1 MKASV
6 VVFACVLSAGAVF
19 GCGGSSSSSSSGG
32 GPSGGGSSGGGP
44 SGGPSGGGSS
54 GPVQSQNFGSV
65 YASTF
70 CSSIAGCCTTAGY
83 PADTTSCN
91 STLRPTIEA
100 LTKVYVSN
108 PKIMYD
114 AAAAG
119 ACVEAYRIA
128 LTACTDEALSKQLN
142 AACDGVFR
150 GTVAPGGACSSTQ
163 ECAPSPAGSV
173 TCDTGVCGLSDG
185 SISSDVHAKAG
196 EACNATC
203 SGDTNS
209 YGCSGSTTMTIPG
222 AGNCWVE
229 DGLYC
234 GSSSACEVAPKI
246 GQPCGSYTYCEAAAH
261 CDNGSCVADS
271 ASGPC
276 SSSDACLA
284 PSYCDLSSPTGSC
297 VPRKVNGAACNS
309 SDECSGGEC
318 EQDHCRKWTV
328 ANAASC
334 AGLLDN

>member
-6 VVFACVLSAGAVF
+6 VVFACVLSAGVFF
-19 GCGGSSSSSSSGG
+19 GCGGSSSSSGG
-32 GPSGGGSSGGGP
+32 GPSGGGP
-44 SGGPSGGGSS
+44 S
-54 GPVQSQNFGSV
+54 GPVQSQEFGSV

-70 CSSIAGCCTTAGY
+70 CSSIAGCCTSAGY
-83 PADTTSCN
+83 PADTASCN
-91 STLRPTIEA
+91 STLRPTVDA
-100 LTKVYVSN
+100 LTKVYASK
-108 PKIMYD
+108 PKIRYD

-119 ACVEAYRIA
+119 ACVEAYRVA
-128 LTACTDEALSKQLN
+128 LSACTDQALYGQVN
-142 AACDGVFR
+142 AICKGVFR

-163 ECAPSPAGSV
+163 ECAPSTAGTA

-185 SISSDVHAKAG
+185 SISSEVHAKVG

-209 YGCSGSTTMTIPG
+209 YGCSGSSRMIVPG

-234 GSSSACEVAPKI
+234 GSSGLCEVAPKI
-246 GQPCGSYTYCEAAAH
+246 GQPCGGYSYCEAAGH

-276 SSSDACLA
+276 SSTEACLA
-284 PSYCDLSSPTGSC
+284 PSYCDSSAPTHSC
-297 VPRKVNGAACNS
+297 VPRKANAVACNS
-309 SDECSGGEC
+309 SDECSGGQC
-318 EQDHCRKWTV
+318 EQDHCRNWTV
-328 ANAASC
+328 ATASSC